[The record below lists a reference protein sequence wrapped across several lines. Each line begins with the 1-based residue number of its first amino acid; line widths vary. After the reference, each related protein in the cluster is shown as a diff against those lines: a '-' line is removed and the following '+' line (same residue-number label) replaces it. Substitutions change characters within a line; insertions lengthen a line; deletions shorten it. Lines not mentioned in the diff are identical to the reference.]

1 MTPAGVVPLD
11 AAVDGPALVMLRPED
26 LRLTAGGDA
35 EVELI
40 EYYGHDTV
48 YVVRPLSGPPLRVRA
63 ASAPEHERGA
73 SVSVTYQG
81 QRSEEHT
88 SELQSL
94 MRSSYAVFCLKK
106 KKKKNNQT

>member
-35 EVELI
+35 EVELV

-63 ASAPEHERGA
+63 ASAPKHERGA
-73 SVSVTYQG
+73 SASITDTVPQPTLHLPVPTKSQ
-81 QRSEEHT
+81 
-88 SELQSL
+88 
-94 MRSSYAVFCLKK
+94 AP
-106 KKKKNNQT
+106 QTPRAPHRTPTALTK